1 VTDFEL
7 LWDAADITG
16 LAGNVSTVLIAL
28 VGVSLLFVGYRYLKR
43 SGIKA

>member
-1 VTDFEL
+1 MAAIFT
-7 LWDAADITG
+7 AADISG
-16 LAGNVSTVLIAL
+16 LSTQVSTVLIAL